1 LARLHA
7 DNLEDGRKELRV
19 GILLLLLLL
28 EGEVEAAQQ
37 QVLLVTLPLGRAVA
51 ATTSDDVPYQICV
64 IYMQKIKPRQQ

>member
-1 LARLHA
+1 MTRLHA

-19 GILLLLLLL
+19 GILFLLLL

-51 ATTSDDVPYQICV
+51 TTTSHDESDIFELRAE
-64 IYMQKIKPRQQ
+64 K

>member
-7 DNLEDGRKELRV
+7 DNLEDGRKELRI

-37 QVLLVTLPLGRAVA
+37 QVLLVTLPLRRAVA
-51 ATTSDDVPYQICV
+51 TSTSHDISDMCNLRVG
-64 IYMQKIKPRQQ
+64 KNHGNNS